1 LIIILKIIGTIAM
14 AIILAIILAITT
26 MSLLMS
32 ALGLIP
38 KGNQKEKKEQ

>member
-1 LIIILKIIGTIAM
+1 MLIIILKILGAVAM
-14 AIILAIILAITT
+14 AIILAITIMCLF
-26 MSLLMS
+26 MS